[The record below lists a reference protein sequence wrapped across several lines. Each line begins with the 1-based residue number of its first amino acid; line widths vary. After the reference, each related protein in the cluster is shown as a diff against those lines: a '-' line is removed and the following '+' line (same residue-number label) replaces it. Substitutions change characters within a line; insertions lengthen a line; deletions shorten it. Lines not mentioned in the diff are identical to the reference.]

1 MSFEEQIKKWVL
13 VDNQLRILNDRIKKL
28 REEKNT
34 CEVAIMEQVELNK
47 LDNTII
53 NISDG
58 NLRFVKNKQNQPLTF
73 KYMEECLHKCIRNPD
88 QVAMLIKYIKENRES
103 SYSSDIRRIYTNK

>member
-58 NLRFVKNKQNQPLTF
+58 NLRFVKNKP
-73 KYMEECLHKCIRNPD
+73 
-88 QVAMLIKYIKENRES
+88 
-103 SYSSDIRRIYTNK
+103 